1 MTHIHDS
8 KRLGPK
14 KSHYD
19 KILLLYSGGLD
30 TSCLI
35 PWLQEN
41 YNAKIYTFT
50 ADLGQIYADPLRFK
64 AIEKKAY
71 KLGVVKHYNVDLK
84 EKFVKDYIF
93 PTIKANGLYQGVY
106 PLSTAIGRP
115 LIAIEAIKIARKE
128 NISAIAHGCTGKGN
142 DQIRFN
148 ITFNAHAPDI
158 EVLQPLIE
166 WNMGRDEEIKYA
178 QLHNIPIDKQN
189 KKYSIDENLFGRSV
203 ECDVLEHPELE
214 PPEDSKAWT
223 TPPEQAPD
231 KPEYITVNF
240 EEGIPIG
247 LNGETMNPVKFIKKI
262 HEIGCK
268 HGIGRIEHME
278 DRVIG
283 LKSRETYEVPTAL
296 ILIKAHRDLE
306 KYVCTK
312 HENSF
317 KTIVDQRWT
326 ELVYEGLWIEP
337 LKDALDAFI
346 DEINKKVTGSVKIKL
361 FKGSADVVA
370 RESPYGLYDL
380 NLTTYDTKSSFNQ
393 RLSYGFIPLWGLQS
407 QMAFLIKKGVYNKKK
422 INKNQ

>member
-14 KSHYD
+14 KKHYD

-35 PWLQEN
+35 PWLQET
-41 YNAKIYTFT
+41 YNAEVYTFT
-50 ADLGQIYADPLRFK
+50 ADLGQTFADPLRFQE
-64 AIEKKAY
+64 IEKKAY
-71 KLGVVKHYNVDLK
+71 NLGVIKHYNVDVK
-84 EKFVKDYIF
+84 ESFVQDYIF

-115 LIAIEAIKIARKE
+115 LIAIEAIKIAKKE

-142 DQIRFN
+142 DHIRIN
-148 ITFNAHAPDI
+148 ITINAHAPEI

-166 WNMGRDEEIKYA
+166 WDMGRDEEIKYA
-178 QLHNIPIDKQN
+178 RLHNIPIKEQN
-189 KKYSIDENLFGRSV
+189 KKYSIDENLFGRSA

-240 EEGIPIG
+240 EEGIPTG
-247 LNGETMNPVKFIKKI
+247 LNGEIMNPVKLIKKI

-278 DRVIG
+278 DRAIG

-317 KTIVDQRWT
+317 KTIADQRWT
-326 ELVYEGLWIEP
+326 ELVYEGFWIEP

-346 DEINKKVTGSVKIKL
+346 DEVNKKVTGSVKMKL

-380 NLTTYDTKSSFNQ
+380 NLATYETKSSFNQ
-393 RLSYGFIPLWGLQS
+393 RLSYGFIPIWGLQS
-407 QMAFLIKKGVYNKKK
+407 QMGFLIKKKLE
-422 INKNQ
+422 KNR